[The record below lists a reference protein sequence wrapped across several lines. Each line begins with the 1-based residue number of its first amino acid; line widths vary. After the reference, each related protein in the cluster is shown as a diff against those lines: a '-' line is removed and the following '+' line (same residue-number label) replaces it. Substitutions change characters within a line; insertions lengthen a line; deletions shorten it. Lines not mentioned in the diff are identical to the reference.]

1 MAKLTVAAAV
11 ALFST
16 ITATQVFA
24 QVFSDPDAFQ
34 AQHPDRD
41 VLNGGALTPAAR
53 AAAGLRYGV
62 GAVLTLCLRAVFI
75 RRFGGI
81 GNLSVS
87 KNRTKLAAIGD
98 N

>member
-62 GAVLTLCLRAVFI
+62 GGGANSVPARGIHQTF
-75 RRFGGI
+75 RRH
-81 GNLSVS
+81 
-87 KNRTKLAAIGD
+87 R
-98 N
+98 